1 MCSRAVH
8 RGRRLSAGL
17 SCPGRDGSSPS
28 TPVAAAAGSSRRV
41 PAKSF
46 ARTSIWR
53 ASVTRTERLMRE
65 SGTLTATRAPASRQM
80 RVTARSMGAA
90 CARSTPVLTS
100 TYTTL
105 LISRPA
111 VPEELGCLGSG
122 EDAGWLWA
130 GLATAQAQQEL
141 RPVEP

>member
-1 MCSRAVH
+1 
-8 RGRRLSAGL
+8 
-17 SCPGRDGSSPS
+17 
-28 TPVAAAAGSSRRV
+28 
-41 PAKSF
+41 
-46 ARTSIWR
+46 
-53 ASVTRTERLMRE
+53 MRE

-111 VPEELGCLGSG
+111 VPEELGCLGGG

-130 GLATAQAQQEL
+130 GLAAEEL
-141 RPVEP
+141 EKAVRHKRKARVEDGQGVGP